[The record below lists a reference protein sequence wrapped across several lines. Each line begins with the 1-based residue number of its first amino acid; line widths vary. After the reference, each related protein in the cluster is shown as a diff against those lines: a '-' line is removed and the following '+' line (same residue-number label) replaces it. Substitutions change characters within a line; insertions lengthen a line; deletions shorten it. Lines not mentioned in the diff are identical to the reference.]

1 MVAQLQ
7 ADFEKRRD
15 TDNWSQAKA
24 FLESIVKQ
32 ACDNGTSEG

>member
-7 ADFEKRRD
+7 TDFEKRRD
-15 TDNWSQAKA
+15 TDNWTQTKA

-32 ACDNGTSEG
+32 ACDHDSSEG